1 LGLDAHHVNMDK
13 PSVHHRMK
21 ITWLQGNSKQKF
33 LHCVTDLQ
41 IDKDAGEIAIERK
54 IT

>member
-1 LGLDAHHVNMDK
+1 
-13 PSVHHRMK
+13 MK
-21 ITWLQGNSKQKF
+21 NTMLKENSKQKF

-41 IDKDAGEIAIERK
+41 IDQDAEEIAIERK